1 MLPEKVTV
9 AGIDYEVAEVETVI
23 IGSNS
28 DYAGSVSYSNG
39 KIELLKELPKTRKEQ
54 VLVHEMLHAV
64 FYEAGYEEHEEEM
77 ISRLGVVLYQVLKD
91 NKLYFGSADIAER

>member
-1 MLPEKVTV
+1 MIPKSVNV
-9 AGIDYEVAEVETVI
+9 AGIEFSVNEVETVI

-28 DYAGSVSYSNG
+28 DYAGSVSYTNG

-54 VLVHEMLHAV
+54 VLVHEILHAV
-64 FYEAGYEEHEEEM
+64 FFEAGYEEHEEEM

-91 NKLYFGSADIAER
+91 NKLCFGE